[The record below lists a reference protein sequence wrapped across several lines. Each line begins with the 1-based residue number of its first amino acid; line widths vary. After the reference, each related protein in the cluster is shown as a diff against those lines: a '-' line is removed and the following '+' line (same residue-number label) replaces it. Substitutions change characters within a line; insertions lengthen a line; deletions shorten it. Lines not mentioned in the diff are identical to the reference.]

1 MPTGSGLTVG
11 GGGTLIFDQFGRRV
25 AHDGPGN
32 DSLAASPAAE
42 VTAVPEPG
50 TLALLTVAVCGTA
63 VYHRLRSRR
72 KQR

>member
-1 MPTGSGLTVG
+1 MMGLS
-11 GGGTLIFDQFGRRV
+11 
-25 AHDGPGN
+25 H

-63 VYHRLRSRR
+63 VYHRLRLRR